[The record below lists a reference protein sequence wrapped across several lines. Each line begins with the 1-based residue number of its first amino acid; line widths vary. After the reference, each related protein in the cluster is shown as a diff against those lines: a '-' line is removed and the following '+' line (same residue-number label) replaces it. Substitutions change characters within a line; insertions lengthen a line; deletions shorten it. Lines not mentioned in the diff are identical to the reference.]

1 MTMVAMAAM
10 VRCLRGCGA
19 GLAALA
25 LLAGPARGEDV
36 RAQEIAD
43 CRPGE
48 IAIWNDGRD
57 RRAASSPLYFVYR
70 HTGAPAWFDEKLVA
84 TLVGRAVAGWAP
96 CGVPTGLLVAS
107 EAAATRPAPVL
118 VQWHETESRGNFGL
132 ADLGRR
138 TLSLGP
144 RAFALLRE
152 RNPAYDATQT
162 LQMVVAHE
170 MGHFFGLMAHSR
182 RCVDVLS
189 YYHDGK
195 GAKCYKRD
203 PEHTGGVVEYRHV
216 LPTACD
222 IERCRQV
229 NGTGNAIWGLG
240 SN

>member
-1 MTMVAMAAM
+1 MTAWLWRCGWLAVTLFVAA
-10 VRCLRGCGA
+10 
-19 GLAALA
+19 
-25 LLAGPARGEDV
+25 PARAEDV
-36 RAQEIAD
+36 RAREIAE

-48 IAIWNDGRD
+48 VATWGDGRD
-57 RRAASSPLYFVYR
+57 RAAASSPLYFVYR
-70 HTGAPAWFDEKLVA
+70 HGGAPSWFEERLV
-84 TLVGRAVAGWAP
+84 TELVGRAVQGWAP
-96 CGVPTGLLVAS
+96 CGVPTRLL
-107 EAAATRPAPVL
+107 AATEAVTVRPLPVV
-118 VQWHETESRGNFGL
+118 VQWHEGESRGNFGL

-162 LQMVVAHE
+162 LQMVIAHE

-195 GAKCYKRD
+195 GGKCYKRD
-203 PEHTGGVVEYRHV
+203 PDFTGGVVEYRHL

-222 IERCRQV
+222 IERCRQA
-229 NGTGNAIWGLG
+229 NGIGNAIWGLG